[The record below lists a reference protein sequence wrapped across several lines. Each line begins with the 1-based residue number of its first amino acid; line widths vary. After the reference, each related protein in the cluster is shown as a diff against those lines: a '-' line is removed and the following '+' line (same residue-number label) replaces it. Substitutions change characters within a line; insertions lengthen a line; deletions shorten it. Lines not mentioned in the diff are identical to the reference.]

1 LRDSLA
7 ALVAAPTRRSI
18 MDTRT
23 GSHRARRGTAALLAS
38 AGIAAAALVLAASCA
53 HASGIGVRGA
63 WVDTP
68 GEEDNA
74 QMVGG
79 FLRLGNAIALE
90 GAVDYRSTEIGGGA
104 EMRTW
109 PVTLSLVASPIP
121 FLYGVAGIGWYN
133 TTLEL
138 SPALG
143 GMEDTWR
150 EFGYHAGGGVQL
162 PIVPYLSF
170 VGDLRYSYVG
180 YEFDEFADAVSDFDG
195 GDYLALNL
203 GVMLGFP
210 ERE

>member
-1 LRDSLA
+1 
-7 ALVAAPTRRSI
+7 
-18 MDTRT
+18 MHTRT
-23 GSHRARRGTAALLAS
+23 GIHLLAAS
-38 AGIAAAALVLAASCA
+38 GLAAAALLLSPSCA
-53 HASGIGVRGA
+53 RASGIGVRGA

-68 GEEDNA
+68 EREEDA
-74 QMVGG
+74 QMVGA
-79 FLRLGNAIALE
+79 FLRLGTTMALE
-90 GAVDYRSTEIGGGA
+90 GAVDYRKTELGGGA

-121 FLYGVAGIGWYN
+121 VLYGVAGVGWYN

-143 GMEDTWR
+143 GLEDTWR
-150 EFGYHAGGGVQL
+150 EFGYHVGGGVQF

-180 YEFDEFADAVSDFDG
+180 YDFDEFASAVSDFDG

-210 ERE
+210 DSK